1 MNSVSFKLLIRK
13 DFVTQLSCQAL
24 GFVPQI
30 QWAEISLCSAAC
42 CGVGDGDW
50 ENLSQL
56 FTITQLS
63 LHTLHTVVTGSL
75 QGGGR
80 LRAFVEYTHT
90 CSEHFLF
97 LTRENH
103 EVEDKGC
110 VELAT

>member
-56 FTITQLS
+56 FQDYYS
-63 LHTLHTVVTGSL
+63 AVTSH
-75 QGGGR
+75 
-80 LRAFVEYTHT
+80 FTH
-90 CSEHFLF
+90 SGD
-97 LTRENH
+97 R
-103 EVEDKGC
+103 
-110 VELAT
+110 ELAGRRAAKGLCRIHTHMLRTFSIFDSGKSQSGR